1 MKPGYQT
8 TEFWLSLA
16 AVMLSAAAAYLN
28 AIDAAWAVTAA
39 SVISIVY
46 TLVRSSLKNQASK

>member
-16 AVMLSAAAAYLN
+16 AVMLSAALGYLQT
-28 AIDAAWAVTAA
+28 IDATWAVTSA
-39 SVISIVY
+39 SVVTIIY
-46 TLVRSSLKNQASK
+46 TLVRSSLKKKP